1 MKHILLRPCRAV
13 ARHCAEGARHC
24 GAQRR
29 PSLPRSGPSFAAL
42 RAAPSL
48 RRVAAPVIA
57 LALCAVS
64 AHAETVQIA
73 GAADWQRFATRVN
86 TGETDLNAAMV
97 ADVSL
102 GPAAPRVGT
111 DDRPFKGDF
120 NGGGHELSVNWI
132 FTDTQCAAPFA
143 SVQAA
148 KIHDLRVTGSIV
160 SDDKF
165 AAGLVGRA
173 KAETATVIER
183 CRVSVAITLMLS
195 GEASCGGFIGDLSDS
210 TACRV
215 TIRDCLFDGSLLGPS
230 ANDCGGFVG
239 WKPHNS
245 YLYLYSC
252 LFAPKAVTVSAG
264 GSYPATFS
272 RSSSGSA
279 KIDGQ
284 RAIYYQRQYGLA
296 QGANASAMSAEDLAA
311 ALGDNWAV
319 ANGKAGLALFPDPPE
334 ATTTGFA
341 YQGVLRD
348 AQGLRLERK
357 DHTVQFRLYEN
368 AAGGD
373 ALWGRSYPVLLD
385 TNGLFNVALSDA
397 TGSTLGPG
405 TPSNGLA
412 RALAEHAGT
421 PLFLGLTV
429 ADGGNDGAEISP
441 RQKLLAVPVASV
453 ALDAASASGDL
464 AVAGKAASAT
474 AKVSGAATA
483 GTLLATRDASVGGNL
498 ALGGELRGLGA
509 FPKGAIV
516 LWSGSTTVIPDGW
529 KLCDGQNGTP
539 DLRDRFVAGAGGEY
553 AVSATGGEKTHTL
566 TEAEMPAHRHEWVGD
581 DALANLEPGSST
593 AIRIT
598 QTRYDAE
605 SSGSG
610 ASYVYGTSYVGNSQ
624 PHENR
629 PPYYALCFIMR
640 VR

>member
-1 MKHILLRPCRAV
+1 MKPHDIHSRRSRALYSARSAALHSAATPPPFIRRAAALVIAICAV
-13 ARHCAEGARHC
+13 A
-24 GAQRR
+24 
-29 PSLPRSGPSFAAL
+29 
-42 RAAPSL
+42 
-48 RRVAAPVIA
+48 
-57 LALCAVS
+57 

-73 GAADWQRFATRVN
+73 SAADWANFAKRVN
-86 TGETDLNAAMV
+86 AGEGTLNATLV

-102 GPAAPRVGT
+102 GPASPRVGT
-111 DDRPFKGDF
+111 DDRPFRGDF
-120 NGGGHELSVNWI
+120 NGGGNELSVSWI

-195 GEASCGGFIGDLSDS
+195 GEASCGGFIGVMSDS
-210 TACRV
+210 TACRA
-215 TIRDCLFDGSLLGPS
+215 TIRDCLFDGSLIGPS
-230 ANDCGGFVG
+230 ANGCGGFVG

-264 GSYPATFS
+264 GSYSATFS

-296 QGANASAMSAEDLAA
+296 QGADASAMSAEDLAA
-311 ALGDNWAV
+311 ALGENWAV
-319 ANGKAGLALFPDPPE
+319 SNGKAGLALFPEPPE

-348 AQGLRLERK
+348 AQGLRLEQK
-357 DHTVQFRLYEN
+357 EHTVEFRLYEN
-368 AAGGD
+368 ATGGE

-385 TNGLFNVALSDA
+385 TNGLFNVALSDK
-397 TGSTLGPG
+397 TGSAIADG

-412 RALAEHAGT
+412 KAIAEHVGT
-421 PLFLGLTV
+421 PLYLGLRV
-429 ADGGNDGAEISP
+429 VSPAGAEISP
-441 RQKLLAVPVASV
+441 RQKLLAVPVATM
-453 ALDAASASGDL
+453 ALDATAASGNL
-464 AVAGKAASAT
+464 SVAGKVESST
-474 AKVSGAATA
+474 AKIAGAATA
-483 GTLLATRDASVGGNL
+483 ATFAATNAASVGGNL
-498 ALGGELRGLGA
+498 SLGGELKGPGS
-509 FPKGAIV
+509 FPRGAIV
-516 LWSGSTTVIPDGW
+516 LWHGSAASIPDGW

-539 DLRDRFVAGAGGEY
+539 DLRDRFVVGAGGEY
-553 AVSATGGEKTHTL
+553 AKGDRGGEKEHQL
-566 TEAEMPAHRHEWVGD
+566 SENQLPQHRHEYVGD
-581 DALANLEPGSST
+581 DALAGIESGCST
-593 AIRIT
+593 AIRT
-598 QTRYDAE
+598 TSTRYDAE
-605 SSGSG
+605 SSHG
-610 ASYVYGTSYVGNSQ
+610 ANYYSYVYGTSYVGDDAA
-624 PHENR
+624 HENR
-629 PPYYALCFIMR
+629 PPFYALCYIMR

>member
-1 MKHILLRPCRAV
+1 MKPHDIHSRRSRALYSARSAALYSAATPPPFIRRAAALVIAICAV
-13 ARHCAEGARHC
+13 A
-24 GAQRR
+24 
-29 PSLPRSGPSFAAL
+29 
-42 RAAPSL
+42 
-48 RRVAAPVIA
+48 
-57 LALCAVS
+57 

-73 GAADWQRFATRVN
+73 SAADWADFARRVN
-86 TGETDLNAAMV
+86 SGQSTLNATLV
-97 ADVSL
+97 SDVSL

-111 DDRPFKGDF
+111 DDRPFRGDF
-120 NGGGHELSVNWI
+120 NGGGNELSVNWI

-173 KAETATVIER
+173 KAETSTVIER

-195 GEASCGGFIGDLSDS
+195 GEASCGGFIGDMSDS

-230 ANDCGGFVG
+230 ANGCGGFVG

-311 ALGDNWAV
+311 ALGDNWSV
-319 ANGKAGLALFPDPPE
+319 SNGKAGLALFPDPPE

-348 AQGLRLERK
+348 AQGLRLEQTE
-357 DHTVQFRLYEN
+357 HTVEFRLYEN
-368 AAGGD
+368 ATGGE

-385 TNGLFNVALSDA
+385 TNGLFNVALSDK
-397 TGSTLGPG
+397 TGSAIADG

-412 RALAEHAGT
+412 KAIAGHVGT
-421 PLFLGLTV
+421 PLYLGLSV
-429 ADGGNDGAEISP
+429 VGSGAEISP
-441 RQKLLAVPVASV
+441 RQKLLAVPVATM
-453 ALDAASASGDL
+453 ALDATASSGNL
-464 AVAGKAASAT
+464 SVAGKVESST
-474 AKVSGAATA
+474 AKIAGAATA
-483 GTLLATRDASVGGNL
+483 ATFAATNAASVGGNL
-498 ALGGELRGLGA
+498 SLGGELKGPGS
-509 FPKGAIV
+509 FPRGAIV
-516 LWSGSTTVIPDGW
+516 LWHGSAASIPDGW

-539 DLRDRFVAGAGGEY
+539 DLRDRFVVGAGGEY
-553 AVSATGGEKTHTL
+553 LKDSTGGEKTHTL
-566 TEAEMPAHRHEWVGD
+566 LSREMPDHFHEYVGD
-581 DALANLEPGSST
+581 DRLENLEAGCST
-593 AIRIT
+593 ALRNT
-598 QTRYDAE
+598 ATRYDAE
-605 SSGSG
+605 SSMSG
-610 ASYVYGTSYVGNSQ
+610 YSQVYATSSTGGGAA
-624 PHENR
+624 HENR
-629 PPYYALCFIMR
+629 PPYYALCYIMR

>member
-1 MKHILLRPCRAV
+1 MKPRDIHSRRSRALYS
-13 ARHCAEGARHC
+13 AR
-24 GAQRR
+24 
-29 PSLPRSGPSFAAL
+29 SAAL
-42 RAAPSL
+42 HSAAPPPPFIRRAAAL
-48 RRVAAPVIA
+48 VIA
-57 LALCAVS
+57 ICAVS

-73 GAADWQRFATRVN
+73 SAADWANFAKRVN
-86 TGETDLNAAMV
+86 TGEGTLNATLV
-97 ADVSL
+97 SDVSL

-120 NGGGHELSVNWI
+120 NGGGNELSVNWV

-210 TACRV
+210 MACRV

-311 ALGDNWAV
+311 ALGDNWSV
-319 ANGKAGLALFPDPPE
+319 SNGKAGLALFPDPPE

-348 AQGLRLERK
+348 AQGLRLEQTE
-357 DHTVQFRLYEN
+357 HTVEFRLYEN
-368 AAGGD
+368 ATGGE

-385 TNGLFNVALSDA
+385 TNGLFNVALSDK
-397 TGSTLGPG
+397 TGSAIADG

-412 RALAEHAGT
+412 KAIAGHVGT
-421 PLFLGLTV
+421 PLYLGLSV
-429 ADGGNDGAEISP
+429 VGSGAEISP
-441 RQKLLAVPVASV
+441 RQKLLAVPVATM
-453 ALDAASASGDL
+453 ALDATAASGDL
-464 AVAGKAASAT
+464 SVAGKVESST
-474 AKVSGAATA
+474 AKIAGAATA
-483 GTLLATRDASVGGNL
+483 GTFTATNAASVGGNL
-498 ALGGELRGLGA
+498 SLGGELKGPGS
-509 FPKGAIV
+509 FPRGAIV
-516 LWSGSTTVIPDGW
+516 LWHGSASSIPDGW

-539 DLRDRFVAGAGGEY
+539 DLRDRFVVGAGGEY
-553 AVSATGGEKTHTL
+553 AKGANGGEKEHRL
-566 TEAEMPAHRHEWVGD
+566 SEEELPQHRHEYVGD
-581 DALANLEPGSST
+581 DALAGIAAGCST
-593 AIRIT
+593 AIRNT
-598 QTRYDAE
+598 ATRYDAE
-605 SSGSG
+605 SSMSG
-610 ASYVYGTSYVGNSQ
+610 YSQVFATSSTGGGAA
-624 PHENR
+624 HENR
-629 PPYYALCFIMR
+629 PPYYALCYIMR